1 MNVTP
6 QVETAEMSDAA
17 LDTVSGGLAAGAS
30 GGLFLETPL
39 ADVCADLL
47 AVASPEGVTAGGAVH
62 ATAAH

>member
-1 MNVTP
+1 MIVTP
-6 QVETAEMSDAA
+6 QVATAEMSDAD
-17 LDTVSGGLAAGAS
+17 LDTVSGGLAGGVS

-47 AVASPEGVTAGGAVH
+47 AVASPEGLGAGGSVQ